1 MEVLYDYCVD
11 INKYIKKCR
20 RYIGL
25 GQYMNG
31 GLILNIIKTL
41 LLKKGFENL
50 KNINYYISNINK
62 ELSIIEPN
70 RELKYFQNM
79 GHGTVIYEN
88 SQMNAI
94 VYKQLEKLYI
104 YLNEI
109 EYEVKTIKEN
119 INHNI

>member
-1 MEVLYDYCVD
+1 MELLYDYSVA
-11 INKYIKKCR
+11 ISKHIKKCR

-41 LLKKGFENL
+41 LLKKGIKNL
-50 KNINYYISNINK
+50 DNINYYISKINN
-62 ELSIIEPN
+62 ELNMIDPGS
-70 RELKYFQNM
+70 ELKYFQNI

-94 VYKQLEKLYI
+94 VYKQLEKLYV
-104 YLNEI
+104 YLNEL
-109 EYEVKTIKEN
+109 ESEVKIIKEKN
-119 INHNI
+119 KS